1 MELIMNTA
9 LDAVQK
15 SGIRLFTQMAR
26 QKPGCLFLTLGE
38 PDFDTPLPVCAA
50 AKAGLDAGETHY
62 GETTAKPFS
71 AGQFPILS
79 GKSTACP
86 MRRRRSLSPWA
97 PPKPCSAPFSAF

>member
-50 AKAGLDAGETHY
+50 AKAGLDA
-62 GETTAKPFS
+62 
-71 AGQFPILS
+71 
-79 GKSTACP
+79 
-86 MRRRRSLSPWA
+86 
-97 PPKPCSAPFSAF
+97 